1 MKLFLLKLTCY
12 SILHSILKSIKDETC
27 ERRNTWITI
36 TRRRRREEE
45 KEERRCKYS
54 KEYKNDDDSD
64 SDSSITQELFERLQ
78 DDDIWRET
86 YHRMIPLFSLT
97 TPIFPLPPQS
107 SWSTTNPFNCRTTRP
122 STILSSSITIRP
134 STTTNTTPTA
144 LTISFITQIRTSTLE
159 NENQRNW
166 IGWFTVLIASCTNIW
181 IVLFSPSCLQ
191 YHFTFFLF
199 YGLTFSI

>member
-78 DDDIWRET
+78 DDDI
-86 YHRMIPLFSLT
+86 
-97 TPIFPLPPQS
+97 
-107 SWSTTNPFNCRTTRP
+107 
-122 STILSSSITIRP
+122 
-134 STTTNTTPTA
+134 
-144 LTISFITQIRTSTLE
+144 
-159 NENQRNW
+159 
-166 IGWFTVLIASCTNIW
+166 
-181 IVLFSPSCLQ
+181 
-191 YHFTFFLF
+191 
-199 YGLTFSI
+199 